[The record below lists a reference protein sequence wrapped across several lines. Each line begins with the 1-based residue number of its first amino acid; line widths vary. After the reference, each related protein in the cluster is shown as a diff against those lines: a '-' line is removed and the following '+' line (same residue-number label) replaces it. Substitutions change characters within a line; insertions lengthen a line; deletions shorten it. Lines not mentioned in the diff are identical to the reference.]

1 MRSSGCIGKEICMF
15 SSYSLNDSHIAQCGY
30 YGYSACCDLKSA
42 TLRGSLSL
50 RANCLA
56 NEEGIAALYDANDTH
71 VELYSN
77 GNFNYTLCVTP
88 HVRCSKKPACG
99 ENETAIFSVFNST
112 DSHIG
117 TPDYYSDK
125 ICCLDQAPKI
135 ISLGTYHVNGL
146 NIEYAIMFNRTD
158 VVMIRAN
165 ITDSSGA
172 EDIDTALVTIRSPL
186 NGTRIY
192 LAPMANI
199 SSIENGTMYEYN
211 FTRTRFARL
220 GNWSV
225 NVWAND
231 SFGNTTT
238 KDIYFEIT
246 RNSSELWV
254 VNSLINVV
262 FSPNGISSLELNDSE
277 LLEEGI
283 DLLTYGLPNVTLYPT
298 VAKIDYANGVFL
310 KIYDQLSKIVVYSN
324 HSFSPVINLNSTFTN
339 YYNDSENT
347 FNGSGEQF
355 SNILNMTSIYT
366 GTRTVTIIGKDLNV
380 SVYNTTH
387 KEIRL
392 YNVTEFEIYVHPGT
406 YETSLAEKNMYLNP
420 PATLIG
426 LPALI
431 NGIADKRIEELASLT
446 RSEIQQRIGSGISY
460 NITIENK
467 TTSIG
472 GTIPDDRDVIVVSR
486 PMTLIGRLGNITKTY
501 MNIALW
507 IGDGN

>member
-1 MRSSGCIGKEICMF
+1 
-15 SSYSLNDSHIAQCGY
+15 
-30 YGYSACCDLKSA
+30 
-42 TLRGSLSL
+42 
-50 RANCLA
+50 
-56 NEEGIAALYDANDTH
+56 
-71 VELYSN
+71 
-77 GNFNYTLCVTP
+77 
-88 HVRCSKKPACG
+88 
-99 ENETAIFSVFNST
+99 
-112 DSHIG
+112 
-117 TPDYYSDK
+117 
-125 ICCLDQAPKI
+125 
-135 ISLGTYHVNGL
+135 
-146 NIEYAIMFNRTD
+146 NRTD